1 MKSFAAGVYTKM
13 ELWYFTLI
21 SVILMCLSLSLL
33 AVVSYLGL
41 SVASTLTTIGG
52 KRQLKK

>member
-1 MKSFAAGVYTKM
+1 MKSFAVGVYTKM

-41 SVASTLTTIGG
+41 SVALTLTTIGG

>member
-1 MKSFAAGVYTKM
+1 MKSFDVGVSTKM
-13 ELWYFTLI
+13 ELWYYILI
-21 SVILMCLSLSLL
+21 SVILMCLSLLLL